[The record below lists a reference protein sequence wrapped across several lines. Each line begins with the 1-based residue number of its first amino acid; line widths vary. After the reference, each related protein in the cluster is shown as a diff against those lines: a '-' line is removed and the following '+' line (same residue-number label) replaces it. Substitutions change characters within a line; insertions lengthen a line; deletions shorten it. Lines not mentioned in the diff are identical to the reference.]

1 MDKMDWVDKMLS
13 GKESRNVKL
22 TVRMFLLVFLLFLLV
37 HMIVAF
43 PKIVH
48 AWDGIDL
55 STDTDISISNGTRE
69 TITDTTIIEPGYDV
83 SVTNSEDITF
93 EMEIVNVM
101 PTPAGIDQI
110 EGHNYE
116 TNESVELEMD
126 KR

>member
-1 MDKMDWVDKMLS
+1 MDWIDKMLS
-13 GKESRNVKL
+13 NKESRNVKL
-22 TVRMFLLVFLLFLLV
+22 TVRTFLLVFLLFLLI

-48 AWDGIDL
+48 AWDGTDL
-55 STDTDISISNGTRE
+55 STDTDVSIGNGTRE
-69 TITDTTIIEPGYDV
+69 TITDTTIIDPGYDV
-83 SVTNSEDITF
+83 PVTDSEDITF
-93 EMEIVNVM
+93 EMEITNFM

-126 KR
+126 RR